1 MFCRSLFVFL
11 LLFCRQLC
19 SSSYFD
25 LQILV
30 VCFFIYFLLP
40 LCSLSVDLQILVVPL
55 ISSHSSCILLS
66 MFSSRICINYLTLDA
81 KKNQQSINQT
91 NKMVVRQHVALVT
104 DDKIMTFDIQVLTK
118 CGEG

>member
-11 LLFCRQLC
+11 FLFCRLLC
-19 SSSYFD
+19 SSSYFE

-30 VCFFIYFLLP
+30 VCLFIYFLLP

-66 MFSSRICINYLTLDA
+66 IFSSRICINYLTLDA
-81 KKNQQSINQT
+81 KKTQQSINQT
-91 NKMVVRQHVALVT
+91 NKMVVRQHVTLVT
-104 DDKIMTFDIQVLTK
+104 DDKIMTFEILVLTK